1 MTTEAVQNPLRILAI
16 DDEQQI
22 HRLLTIA
29 LEAEGY
35 RVMVASA
42 GQEGLALAARHRHDL
57 IIIDLGLP
65 DISGLLVLKQIR
77 EWTNVPIIILTV
89 ENSEEEKI
97 GALDGGAD
105 DYVTKPFNTGEL
117 LARIRANLRRSN
129 ETSGGEPIFHSG
141 GLEVD
146 LAHRRVTSNGQP
158 VKLTATEYQLL
169 HLFIKHVGKV
179 LTHRQILRE
188 VWGTAHEENTQ
199 YLRVYMARLRE
210 KLETNP
216 DDAPLFVTEP
226 GVGYRL
232 VEVQGDRTNP

>member
-1 MTTEAVQNPLRILAI
+1 MTTESAPNPLRILAI

-29 LEAEGY
+29 LESEGY
-35 RVMVASA
+35 RVMVAGA

-77 EWTNVPIIILTV
+77 EWTRVPIIILTV
-89 ENSEEEKI
+89 ENSEEDKI
-97 GALDGGAD
+97 EALDSGAD

-129 ETSGGEPIFHSG
+129 DTSRGEPIFRSG

-146 LAHRRVTSNGQP
+146 LAHRRVTSEGQP

-169 HLFIKHVGKV
+169 SLFIKHVGKV

-188 VWGTAHEENTQ
+188 VWGTAHEKSTE

-216 DDAPLFVTEP
+216 DEAPMFVTEP
-226 GVGYRL
+226 GVGYRF
-232 VEVQGDRTNP
+232 VQV